1 MVCMVILI
9 IILMTYWHIRYRGIY
24 REQPFTIHT
33 IHKLSVGIP
42 GDMWWFVV
50 GISGE
55 VEPHIIFTLRV

>member
-9 IILMTYWHIRYRGIY
+9 IILMTYWYIRYRGIY

-42 GDMWWFVV
+42 RDRWFVV
-50 GISGE
+50 GISSE
-55 VEPHIIFTLRV
+55 IDSLVIFTLRI